1 MKKILKI
8 IGAILAVFVA
18 YCVIAMLFFDS
29 KCHNEQSLIINAP
42 KEKVWQNANS
52 LKVFNT
58 WNPWMKYDPK
68 VVVTY
73 KGTSGEVGD
82 SYHWIGNDDVG
93 EGEQTVTSIVPME
106 KISSNMHFIKP
117 MEDDATSDLL
127 FASEG
132 SGTKVTWSLD
142 YEVETMYKPLKP
154 LMTWEMNK
162 SFSEGLGK
170 LKTLSE
176 K

>member
-1 MKKILKI
+1 MNIKPEIKNKIMNPL
-8 IGAILAVFVA
+8 L
-18 YCVIAMLFFDS
+18 
-29 KCHNEQSLIINAP
+29 
-42 KEKVWQNANS
+42 EK
-52 LKVFNT
+52 FNT
-58 WNPWMKYDPK
+58 KY
-68 VVVTY
+68 
-73 KGTSGEVGD
+73 TSAPFSDIKKEHYLPAFQELIKISEKEID
-82 SYHWIGNDDVG
+82 EITNNSAEPTFANTIEAMAFSG

-117 MEDDATSDLL
+117 MEDHATSDLL

-132 SGTKVTWSLD
+132 AGTKVTWSLD
-142 YEVETMYKPLKP
+142 YEVETVYKPLKP

-170 LKTLSE
+170 LKELSE